1 MHYTVA
7 NILVQHGDYKFFV
20 SKEDLKI
27 LGDSVKVIKTCKLIR
42 EINNHEQK

>member
-27 LGDSVKVIKTCKLIR
+27 L
-42 EINNHEQK
+42 EIA